1 MSGGPLMVE
10 TLVLT
15 KNLFFRPLAGLIL
28 IVLFFTHRY
37 RPPVVAQTENQRPS
51 LPRKSI
57 DCTRRGSVFAPSIDP
72 SSGKVPVRHRKA
84 KLALGCL
91 CLAMYFT
98 AETGYFPYV
107 STCWQYMEVRLT
119 ASEAAMVMSVL
130 SATYAAGP
138 LITAVV
144 SMRLQ
149 VEHILAYHYGFLFL
163 GVGVLYFGRLNRPM
177 IYAGSALLG
186 YGMSAM
192 IAGLTA
198 FSNRHLTL
206 SNRVAS
212 LFSFTSGTVSMAIPV
227 LIGQFLETAPI
238 MLLYLAAGFIAL
250 SLVLFVLMRLWL
262 ACSTSTGSSS
272 NNSQVTVEK
281 C

>member
-1 MSGGPLMVE
+1 
-10 TLVLT
+10 
-15 KNLFFRPLAGLIL
+15 
-28 IVLFFTHRY
+28 
-37 RPPVVAQTENQRPS
+37 
-51 LPRKSI
+51 
-57 DCTRRGSVFAPSIDP
+57 
-72 SSGKVPVRHRKA
+72 
-84 KLALGCL
+84 
-91 CLAMYFT
+91 MYFT

-238 MLLYLAAGFIAL
+238 MLLYLAGGFIAL